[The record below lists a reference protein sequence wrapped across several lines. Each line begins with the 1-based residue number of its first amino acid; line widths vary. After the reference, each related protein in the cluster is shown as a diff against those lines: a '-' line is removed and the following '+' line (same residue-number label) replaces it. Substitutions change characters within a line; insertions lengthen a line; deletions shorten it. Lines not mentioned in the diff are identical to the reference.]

1 MAQVRGAR
9 IDWRTSAEHAIG
21 ARREAHHGASR
32 AMTTHS
38 SSFDELHAT
47 DGIRRRPVA
56 NVKANDPTNATP
68 GGTDK
73 DEKRDEAPRT
83 TELVLGRT
91 PDGQLFR
98 VVETRDMVKSV
109 FHPQHPKTLLDLVL
123 LGLLLFQVFLYCIL
137 TREQAQIFFLV
148 YFAIWRITYNGGL
161 GYILT
166 KQSQTRWIVRFVA
179 VSYTHLTLPTKA

>member
-1 MAQVRGAR
+1 M
-9 IDWRTSAEHAIG
+9 SAEHAIG

-47 DGIRRRPVA
+47 DGIRRRPAA

-68 GGTDK
+68 GGKDK
-73 DEKRDEAPRT
+73 DGKRDEAPRT

-137 TREQAQIFFLV
+137 TREQAQIF
-148 YFAIWRITYNGGL
+148 
-161 GYILT
+161 
-166 KQSQTRWIVRFVA
+166 S
-179 VSYTHLTLPTKA
+179 SCTLRYGA

>member
-1 MAQVRGAR
+1 M
-9 IDWRTSAEHAIG
+9 SAEHAIG

-47 DGIRRRPVA
+47 DGIRRRPAA

-68 GGTDK
+68 GGKDK
-73 DEKRDEAPRT
+73 DEKRDEATRT

-123 LGLLLFQVFLYCIL
+123 LGLLLCQVFLYCIL
-137 TREQAQIFFLV
+137 TREQAQTFFLV

-161 GYILT
+161 GYLSLIH
-166 KQSQTRWIVRFVA
+166 I
-179 VSYTHLTLPTKA
+179 